1 MGLVIAF
8 AIALFGL
15 LFGPSGSHLA
25 TVLLAVVPLYA
36 FTAFGIV
43 RADERVASVVRPDP
57 VLAGAVLAAV
67 AVVGYGLVV
76 AGQPSFAVLV
86 GLVVV
91 VPPAMY
97 HARYGEPVNP
107 LSPGQTLAVAG
118 AAAAALLAAGPLVGG
133 SGSTSDATVWA
144 LDALVVLLAG
154 LDYRDERGGPLDERT
169 ERAVVGTCFGGAALA
184 VGYFVLVASAP
195 VVGVLV
201 AGSLIAVGAYVAA
214 SGARAPRRRGGRVR
228 R

>member
-8 AIALFGL
+8 AVALFGF
-15 LFGPSGSHLA
+15 LFGPAGSHLA
-25 TVLLAVVPLYA
+25 TVLLAVLPLYA

-43 RADERVASVVRPDP
+43 RADERVASVIRPDA
-57 VLAGAVLAAV
+57 VLAGALFAAV

-76 AGQPSFAVLV
+76 ADQPAFAVLV
-86 GLVVV
+86 GLVVA

-107 LSPGQTLAVAG
+107 LSPNATL
-118 AAAAALLAAGPLVGG
+118 AAAAAGAAGLLALGPLVGG
-133 SGSTSDATVWA
+133 PVAGDATLWA
-144 LDALVVLLAG
+144 LDAVIVVLAA
-154 LDYRDERGGPLDERT
+154 LDHRDRRGGPLDART
-169 ERAVVGTCFGGAALA
+169 ERAVVGGSFAGAALA

-195 VVGVLV
+195 VAGVFV
-201 AGSLIAVGAYVAA
+201 AGALIAVGAYVA
-214 SGARAPRRRGGRVR
+214 SGRERARRARRTR